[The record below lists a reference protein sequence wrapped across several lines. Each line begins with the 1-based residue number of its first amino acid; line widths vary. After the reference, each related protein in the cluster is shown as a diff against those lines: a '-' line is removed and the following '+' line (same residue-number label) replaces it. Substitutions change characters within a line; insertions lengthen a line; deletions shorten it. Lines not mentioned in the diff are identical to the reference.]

1 MKLVLCASL
10 LFGFSSYLSAQ
21 AILEAGAI
29 TGATATAGGA
39 AGKATGKGITN
50 VFGSIEKTMKSVG
63 AADTKGDTRAASAA
77 TPAAALPQK
86 PAEPVKL
93 PDVAQIAL
101 GMSRED
107 LLAKFG
113 SPSQKITLPDGSH
126 LTERFRYDVDKE
138 TVRVVLEDGKVKEVA
153 AVHPEP
159 LPKTN

>member
-10 LFGFSSYLSAQ
+10 VFGFSTCLSAQ

-50 VFGSIEKTMKSVG
+50 VFGSIEKTLKSAG
-63 AADTKGDTRAASAA
+63 AGDAKAASVA
-77 TPAAALPQK
+77 TVAALPQK

-113 SPSQKITLPDGSH
+113 SPSQKMTIPDGSH

-153 AVHPEP
+153 AIRPDP

>member
-10 LFGFSSYLSAQ
+10 LFGFSTYLSAQ

-50 VFGSIEKTMKSVG
+50 VFGSIEKRMKGVG
-63 AADTKGDTRAASAA
+63 AADSKPDSKPSSAGAIAAVSPKAV
-77 TPAAALPQK
+77 
-86 PAEPVKL
+86 EPVKL
-93 PDVAQIAL
+93 PDVALIAL

-113 SPSQKITLPDGSH
+113 SPSQKMTIPEGSH

-153 AVHPEP
+153 AIHPEP

>member
-10 LFGFSSYLSAQ
+10 VFGFSTCLSAQ

-50 VFGSIEKTMKSVG
+50 VFGSIEKTLKSAG
-63 AADTKGDTRAASAA
+63 AGDAKAASSA
-77 TPAAALPQK
+77 PAAALPQK

-93 PDVAQIAL
+93 PDMAQIAL

-113 SPSQKITLPDGSH
+113 SPSQKMTIPDGSH

-153 AVHPEP
+153 AIHPDP
-159 LPKTN
+159 LPETN

>member
-10 LFGFSSYLSAQ
+10 LFGFSTHLSAQ

-29 TGATATAGGA
+29 TGASATAGGA

-63 AADTKGDTRAASAA
+63 AAGTKGGTKGDTKPASAA
-77 TPAAALPQK
+77 LQQK

-93 PDVAQIAL
+93 PDVSLIAL

-153 AVHPEP
+153 AIHPET
-159 LPKTN
+159 LPKAN